1 MSSAPRPIHSLHS
14 VLPHAGRSGFS
25 LLEVLVA
32 CGILV
37 VGLASI
43 ASILP
48 AATARLREA
57 ATTDRAGSMAAAAL
71 AEFECRDLAF
81 RDLFLV
87 ASGSFLPPHQ
97 AVMFGQVLPA
107 VPGVVVASG
116 ASTIVSLPAAGA
128 TQLARRIDT
137 TSGDGN
143 RGFFLEDELQFTPGS
158 GSAPLNVFTNGI
170 REFRRSVCWGAMIE
184 PYPWGS
190 VPSGTA
196 APPMR
201 AARATVAVF
210 RKPGAV
216 QQMLLSGSAGGVF
229 RIAGSPAGI
238 TSSTTLA
245 DDSVRK
251 RFLAPCSPVLAV
263 AQSGSAAPRWLTIN
277 SSWPQWTAG
286 TDPQAVPPASYGV
299 VFRDPG
305 SAYSGLVTTGS
316 TLQVIGFENIQSI
329 TQQTFTI
336 D

>member
-1 MSSAPRPIHSLHS
+1 MTTVIRSEQSISAIP
-14 VLPHAGRSGFS
+14 LPAGKSGFS

-87 ASGSFLPPHQ
+87 ASGSFLPAHQ
-97 AVMFGQVLPA
+97 AVTFGQVLPA

-116 ASTIVSLPAAGA
+116 SSTIVSLAAAGA

-137 TSGDGN
+137 TSGEGN
-143 RGFFLEDELQFTPGS
+143 RGFFLEDELQFNLGT

-170 REFRRSVCWGAMIE
+170 REFRRGVCWGAIIE
-184 PYPWGS
+184 PYPWGTM
-190 VPSGTA
+190 PSGTT

-201 AARATVAVF
+201 AVRATIAVF

-216 QQMLLSGSAGGVF
+216 QQMLLTGSAGGVF
-229 RIAGSPAGI
+229 RI
-238 TSSTTLA
+238 TSLA

-251 RFLAPCSPVLAV
+251 RFLAPCAPVLAI

-286 TDPQAVPPASYGV
+286 SNPQTVPPASYGV
-299 VFRDPG
+299 IFREPG

>member
-1 MSSAPRPIHSLHS
+1 MSAVSRPNRALRTTLS
-14 VLPHAGRSGFS
+14 PDGRNGFS

-43 ASILP
+43 ASVLP

-57 ATTDRAGSMAAAAL
+57 ATTDRAGAMAAAAL

-87 ASGSFLPPHQ
+87 ASGSFMPPHQ
-97 AVMFGQVLPA
+97 AVVFGQVMPS
-107 VPGVVVASG
+107 VPGVVSVTSG
-116 ASTIVSLPAAGA
+116 TPTIFALPAVGA
-128 TQLARRIDT
+128 TQLGRRIDT

-143 RGFFLEDELQFTPGS
+143 RGFFLEDELQFSPGP
-158 GSAPLNVFTNGI
+158 GSAPLNVFSNGV
-170 REFRRSVCWGAMIE
+170 REYRRGVCWGAMIE
-184 PYPWGS
+184 PYPWGT

-201 AARATVAVF
+201 AVRATIAVF

-216 QQMLLSGSAGGVF
+216 QQMVLSGSAGGLF
-229 RIAGSPAGI
+229 RI
-238 TSSTTLA
+238 TTIA

-251 RFLAPCSPVLAV
+251 RFLSPCAPVLAV
-263 AQSGSAAPRWLTIN
+263 AQSGSLAPQWLTIN
-277 SSWPQWTAG
+277 SSWPQWNAG
-286 TDPQAVPPASYGV
+286 ADPQTTPPASYGV
-299 VFRDPG
+299 MFRERG
-305 SAYSGLVTTGS
+305 SVYAPLVTGGN
-316 TLQVIGFENIQSI
+316 LQVIGFENIQSI

>member
-1 MSSAPRPIHSLHS
+1 MTAASRPNQSLDIISPRD
-14 VLPHAGRSGFS
+14 GRSGFS

-57 ATTDRAGSMAAAAL
+57 AATDRAGSMAAAAL
-71 AEFECRDLAF
+71 ADFECRDLAF

-87 ASGSFLPPHQ
+87 SSGTFMPPHQ
-97 AVMFGQVLPA
+97 AVVFGQVLPD
-107 VPGVVVASG
+107 VPAVVVASG
-116 ASTIVSLPAAGA
+116 SSTIFSIPALGA
-128 TQLARRIDT
+128 AQLARRIDT

-158 GSAPLNVFTNGI
+158 GSAPLNVITNGI
-170 REFRRSVCWGAMIE
+170 REFRRGVCWGAMIE
-184 PYPWGS
+184 PYPWGTM
-190 VPSGTA
+190 PSGTT

-201 AARATVAVF
+201 AVRATIAVF

-216 QQMLLSGSAGGVF
+216 QQMLLTGSAGGVF
-229 RIAGSPAGI
+229 RIAGWPAVI
-238 TSSTTLA
+238 TSSTSLA

-251 RFLAPCSPVLAV
+251 RFLAPCAPVLAV
-263 AQSGSAAPRWLTIN
+263 ARSGTHSPKWLTIN
-277 SSWPQWTAG
+277 SSWPQWAPG
-286 TDPQAVPPASYGV
+286 RDPQATLPSSYGV
-299 VFRDPG
+299 IFRERGDVYQSLVG
-305 SAYSGLVTTGS
+305 SG

>member
-1 MSSAPRPIHSLHS
+1 MNAVTHSMPSLHITQ
-14 VLPHAGRSGFS
+14 PPAGRSGFS

-87 ASGSFLPPHQ
+87 ASGSFLPAHR

-116 ASTIVSLPAAGA
+116 SSTIVALPAAGA

-158 GSAPLNVFTNGI
+158 GSAPLNVFTSGI
-170 REFRRSVCWGAMIE
+170 REFRRGVCWGAMIE
-184 PYPWGS
+184 PYPWGTM
-190 VPSGTA
+190 PSGTA

-201 AARATVAVF
+201 AVRATIAVF

-229 RIAGSPAGI
+229 RIAGSPVAM
-238 TSSTTLA
+238 TSGTSLA

-251 RFLAPCSPVLAV
+251 RFLAPCAPVLAV
-263 AQSGSAAPRWLTIN
+263 AQSGTNGPQWLTIN
-277 SSWPQWTAG
+277 SSWPQWAPG
-286 TDPQAVPPASYGV
+286 NDPQATLPASYGV
-299 VFRDPG
+299 VFRERG
-305 SAYSGLVTTGS
+305 SVYQSLISTSG
-316 TLQVIGFENIQSI
+316 TLQVIGFENIQGI

>member
-1 MSSAPRPIHSLHS
+1 MTTVIRSEQSISAIP
-14 VLPHAGRSGFS
+14 LPAGKSGFS

-87 ASGSFLPPHQ
+87 ASGSFLPAHQ
-97 AVMFGQVLPA
+97 AVTFGQVLPA

-116 ASTIVSLPAAGA
+116 SSTIVSLAAAGA

-137 TSGDGN
+137 TSGEGN
-143 RGFFLEDELQFTPGS
+143 RGFFLEDELQFNLGT

-170 REFRRSVCWGAMIE
+170 REFRRGVCWGAIIE
-184 PYPWGS
+184 PYPWGT
-190 VPSGTA
+190 VPSGTV

-201 AARATVAVF
+201 AVRATIAVF

-216 QQMLLSGSAGGVF
+216 QQMLLTGSAGGVF
-229 RIAGSPAGI
+229 QIAGWPVTVTTG
-238 TSSTTLA
+238 TSLA

-251 RFLAPCSPVLAV
+251 RFLAPCAPVLAV
-263 AQSGSAAPRWLTIN
+263 ARSGTHGPQWLTIN
-277 SSWPQWTAG
+277 SSWPQWG
-286 TDPQAVPPASYGV
+286 PGRDPQTTLPSSYGV
-299 VFRDPG
+299 VFRERGDVYQMLVG
-305 SAYSGLVTTGS
+305 SG